1 MGHIEIWDV
10 FVFSYTWKEGRKEM
24 IEVLERR
31 KGNVQYVLVFM
42 LLPVCDLDHGQIFLF
57 PSIEARVLGLI

>member
-1 MGHIEIWDV
+1 
-10 FVFSYTWKEGRKEM
+10 M